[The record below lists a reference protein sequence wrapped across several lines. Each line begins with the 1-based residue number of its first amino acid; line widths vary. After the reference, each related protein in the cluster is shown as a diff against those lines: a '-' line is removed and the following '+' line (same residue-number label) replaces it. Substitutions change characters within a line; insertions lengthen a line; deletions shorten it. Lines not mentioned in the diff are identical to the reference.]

1 MGIQII
7 GTGKYLP
14 DRVVTNDDLAQIVDT
29 SDEWITTRTGIK
41 TRRVETEKATWQ
53 MAACAA
59 KEAVEDAGVAPAEID
74 LVVCSTVTGD
84 YLTPSTACLV
94 AGELGLDSPF
104 CLDVNSACAGFVA
117 AVDLA
122 QHYLA
127 SGRYHC
133 ALVVSSEMLTKLTDF
148 SDRGTCVLFG
158 DGAGAVVLRAAAGLY
173 ESFAGSDPSGGRHLF
188 ARGVAPASP
197 FRQQPF
203 DPLGDGWGPSAGHA
217 LHMNGRE
224 VYKFS
229 TRVLP
234 LCVKTVCERAGL
246 PLEQLDW
253 VFPHQAN
260 RRILETA
267 AQNLGLPFERFY
279 LNIDRYGNMSSA
291 CIPICLAEASREG
304 LLKRGDKIC
313 LVGFGG
319 GLVYAGCLLEW

>member
-1 MGIQII
+1 
-7 GTGKYLP
+7 
-14 DRVVTNDDLAQIVDT
+14 
-29 SDEWITTRTGIK
+29 
-41 TRRVETEKATWQ
+41 
-53 MAACAA
+53 
-59 KEAVEDAGVAPAEID
+59 
-74 LVVCSTVTGD
+74 
-84 YLTPSTACLV
+84 
-94 AGELGLDSPF
+94 
-104 CLDVNSACAGFVA
+104 
-117 AVDLA
+117 
-122 QHYLA
+122 
-127 SGRYHC
+127 
-133 ALVVSSEMLTKLTDF
+133 
-148 SDRGTCVLFG
+148 
-158 DGAGAVVLRAAAGLY
+158 
-173 ESFAGSDPSGGRHLF
+173 
-188 ARGVAPASP
+188 
-197 FRQQPF
+197 
-203 DPLGDGWGPSAGHA
+203 
-217 LHMNGRE
+217 MNGRE

-319 GLVYAGCLLEW
+319 GLVYAGCLVEW